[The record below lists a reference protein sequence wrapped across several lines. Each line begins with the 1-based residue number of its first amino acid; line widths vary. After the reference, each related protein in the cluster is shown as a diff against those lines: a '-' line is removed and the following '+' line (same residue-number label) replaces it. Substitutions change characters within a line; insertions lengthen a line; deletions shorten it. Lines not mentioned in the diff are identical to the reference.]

1 MEITLLQG
9 ILLTIMTIIVGL
21 DFFLEAFFI
30 FRPLIVSTLTGLIL
44 GDITLGLKVGAL
56 IELAFAGLTPAGGT
70 QPPNPVFAGLMG
82 TVLAYTTG
90 CDPKAALGLCL
101 PFSFLG
107 QYVILFYYSAF
118 SFFMGKADKCAAEA
132 DVKGIRRIN
141 FTTMT
146 IISLTYGAL
155 AFLCTYVAQQPMA
168 DFVNALPAVITH
180 GLEVAG
186 GILPAVGFAMLLRV
200 MMKVKYTP
208 YFIAGFLMACF
219 CEMPNLLP
227 VALLGTVFA
236 LITMLG
242 IRSSF
247 LQASFNYERMQ
258 ACGFTWAMLPALE
271 KVYGDDKE
279 KLSAAMT
286 DNLEFINTHPN
297 LVGFLMGLMMSL
309 EEGGG
314 TRDAIKGLKLALF
327 GPIAGIGDAIFWFT
341 ILPIVAGISC
351 SFASQ
356 GSVLGP
362 IIFFATYVVI
372 WILRIVWTRLG
383 YTLGTRSIDIITENS
398 DMIANS
404 ATILGITV
412 IGALIA
418 SYVTINLLPVIKVD
432 GGIEVAVQAEF
443 FDRIFPNFL
452 PMCVILLLFWLL
464 KKKQANPIVLIV
476 SIIVL
481 SILGAWIGLV

>member
-1 MEITLLQG
+1 MSASKK
-9 ILLTIMTIIVGL
+9 LTKH
-21 DFFLEAFFI
+21 D
-30 FRPLIVSTLTGLIL
+30 
-44 GDITLGLKVGAL
+44 
-56 IELAFAGLTPAGGT
+56 
-70 QPPNPVFAGLMG
+70 
-82 TVLAYTTG
+82 
-90 CDPKAALGLCL
+90 
-101 PFSFLG
+101 
-107 QYVILFYYSAF
+107 
-118 SFFMGKADKCAAEA
+118 
-132 DVKGIRRIN
+132 
-141 FTTMT
+141 
-146 IISLTYGAL
+146 
-155 AFLCTYVAQQPMA
+155 
-168 DFVNALPAVITH
+168 
-180 GLEVAG
+180 
-186 GILPAVGFAMLLRV
+186 
-200 MMKVKYTP
+200 
-208 YFIAGFLMACF
+208 
-219 CEMPNLLP
+219 
-227 VALLGTVFA
+227 
-236 LITMLG
+236 ITMLG

-297 LVGFLMGLMMSL
+297 LVG
-309 EEGGG
+309 
-314 TRDAIKGLKLALF
+314 
-327 GPIAGIGDAIFWFT
+327 
-341 ILPIVAGISC
+341 LPIVAGISC

-452 PMCVILLLFWLL
+452 PMCVTLLLFWLL

>member
-1 MEITLLQG
+1 MSASKK
-9 ILLTIMTIIVGL
+9 LTKH
-21 DFFLEAFFI
+21 D
-30 FRPLIVSTLTGLIL
+30 
-44 GDITLGLKVGAL
+44 
-56 IELAFAGLTPAGGT
+56 
-70 QPPNPVFAGLMG
+70 
-82 TVLAYTTG
+82 
-90 CDPKAALGLCL
+90 
-101 PFSFLG
+101 
-107 QYVILFYYSAF
+107 
-118 SFFMGKADKCAAEA
+118 
-132 DVKGIRRIN
+132 
-141 FTTMT
+141 
-146 IISLTYGAL
+146 
-155 AFLCTYVAQQPMA
+155 
-168 DFVNALPAVITH
+168 
-180 GLEVAG
+180 
-186 GILPAVGFAMLLRV
+186 
-200 MMKVKYTP
+200 
-208 YFIAGFLMACF
+208 
-219 CEMPNLLP
+219 
-227 VALLGTVFA
+227 
-236 LITMLG
+236 ITMLG

-372 WILRIVWTRLG
+372 WILRIVWIRLG

-452 PMCVILLLFWLL
+452 PMCVTLLLFWLL

-481 SILGAWIGLV
+481 SILGAWVGLV